1 MTDRTHFVP
10 ADGPYR
16 ALTMSRRAALAAEAL
31 RAEVEDLLNDEITT
45 LALDSQDDGIRM
57 LAELY
62 LDLGRPVAL
71 ATQIRALLTAG
82 GVR

>member
-1 MTDRTHFVP
+1 MSDRTQFTP

-16 ALTMSRRAALAAEAL
+16 ALTMSRRAALATEAI
-31 RAEVEDLLNDEITT
+31 RAEVEDLLNDEITS
-45 LALDSQDDGIRM
+45 LALDSDDGGLRI

-71 ATQIRALLTAG
+71 AAQIHALLTAG